1 MANYSFES
9 GTSEINGVRVD
20 RVLRAS
26 TCHMPDLRED
36 LSTWHW
42 GERDEFGLTWVFAY
56 EEDCEIDFK
65 PMPKWLLNLC
75 YKARDTYGCN
85 WVLLDPDAE
94 PIPGLPTYDHCR

>member
-1 MANYSFES
+1 MQ
-9 GTSEINGVRVD
+9 VD

-26 TCHMPDLRED
+26 TSHMPDLNED

-42 GERDEFGLTWVFAY
+42 GELQSLGHIWFFAY
-56 EEDCEIDFK
+56 EEDCEIDGK

-75 YKARDTYGCN
+75 IKARDEYGCN

-94 PIPGLPTYDHCR
+94 CIPGLPTYDHP

>member
-36 LSTWHW
+36 LSSWHW
-42 GERDEFGLTWVFAY
+42 GEDTTYGYTWVFAY
-56 EEDCEIDFK
+56 EEDCEMYGK
-65 PMPKWLLNLC
+65 NMPEWLLNLC
-75 YKARDTYGCN
+75 FKARDTYGCN
-85 WVLLDPDAE
+85 WVLLEPDAE
-94 PIPGLPTYDHCR
+94 PIPGLPTYEHP

>member
-1 MANYSFES
+1 MTNHSFES

-26 TCHMPDLRED
+26 TRHMPDLRED
-36 LSTWHW
+36 LSPWHW
-42 GERDEFGLTWVFAY
+42 GEEQTIYGFTWVFAY
-56 EEDCEIDFK
+56 EEDCEIDGK
-65 PMPKWLLNLC
+65 PMPEWLLNLC

-94 PIPGLPTYDHCR
+94 PIPDLPTYDH